1 MNKLKTGYNSGHFEG
16 HPQVGDTFVP
26 CATFRTNGTNLKVTE
41 TY

>member
-1 MNKLKTGYNSGHFEG
+1 MNKLKTGYNSGHFDG

-26 CATFRTNGTNLKVTE
+26 CATNLKVNE